1 MALIDKLSAIGDAI
15 REKTGTVEKLTLDE
29 MPSMISQISGGGDS
43 VEKFIN
49 FYDWDGT
56 LLHQFTLPE
65 FSKLESLPDGPDNL
79 PGYSFAEWNYDYPTI
94 ISKSQ

>member
-29 MPSMISQISGGGDS
+29 MPGMISQISGGGDS

-56 LLHQFTLPE
+56 LLYQYTLPE
-65 FSKLESLPDGPDNL
+65 FARMELRFSYNRFYEQSCKCVRNL
-79 PGYSFAEWNYDYPTI
+79 
-94 ISKSQ
+94 